1 MVQYDYLHFL
11 QAKEKKTSVN
21 GSVWTSVPS
30 GLEEEFFSNGAAR
43 FFFTLF
49 SDHFNKPLSV
59 CVACLER

>member
-30 GLEEEFFSNGAAR
+30 GLEEEFFPTEWLV
-43 FFFTLF
+43 FFHT
-49 SDHFNKPLSV
+49 V
-59 CVACLER
+59 Q